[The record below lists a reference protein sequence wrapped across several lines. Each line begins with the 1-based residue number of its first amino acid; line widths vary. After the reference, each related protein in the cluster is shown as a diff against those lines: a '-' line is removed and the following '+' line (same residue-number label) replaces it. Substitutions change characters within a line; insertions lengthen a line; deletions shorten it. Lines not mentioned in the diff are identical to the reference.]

1 MPLEPELLEYDHT
14 QFLVIGEARGGF
26 GKAVEEQSADKK
38 DDTKEK
44 PEEEMENLEE
54 EVRVFSAFLLT
65 FFLLILGHDTN
76 FEFVGSRPRQ
86 AFEGR

>member
-1 MPLEPELLEYDHT
+1 MPLEPELLEYEHT
-14 QFLVIGEARGGF
+14 QFLVIGEAWGGF

-54 EVRVFSAFLLT
+54 EVRVVYVFLLT
-65 FFLLILGHDTN
+65 FLLIVGCDTN